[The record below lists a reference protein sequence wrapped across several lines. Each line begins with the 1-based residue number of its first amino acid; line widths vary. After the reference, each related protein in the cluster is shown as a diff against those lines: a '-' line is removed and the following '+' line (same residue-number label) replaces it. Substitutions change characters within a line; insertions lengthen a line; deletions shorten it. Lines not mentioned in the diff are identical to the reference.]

1 MSKSIGKFT
10 ITLSEKAEIDKQALI
25 SALNNFKWSNSIT
38 LFEVNGDGSQI
49 KLVDEGWCDE
59 PSIFPERIKSLEI
72 YNPKNP
78 DETYSIS
85 PDVATADDLA
95 NIEDFQS
102 EVASLE
108 DICIKV
114 SPAIKSGHITLSCTA
129 DGTNS
134 LYSYHQTLKIYHDGS
149 GHQDYVFT
157 DHQDGS
163 KSVSKSFEC
172 RPQLA

>member
-10 ITLSEKAEIDKQALI
+10 IAFSEKAVVDKFLLAA
-25 SALNNFKWSNSIT
+25 ALNCFKWSDSIT
-38 LFEVNGDGSQI
+38 LLKFNGDTRELN
-49 KLVDEGWCDE
+49 LVDGGWCDE
-59 PSIFPERIKSLEI
+59 PSVFPERINSLEI
-72 YNPKNP
+72 YNPKTP
-78 DETYSIS
+78 EETFSVS
-85 PDVATADDLA
+85 PDVATVDDLE
-95 NIEDFQS
+95 NVEDYES
-102 EVASLE
+102 EVATLE
-108 DICIKV
+108 DICLKV
-114 SPAIKSGHITLSCTA
+114 SPAIKSGHMTLSCTA